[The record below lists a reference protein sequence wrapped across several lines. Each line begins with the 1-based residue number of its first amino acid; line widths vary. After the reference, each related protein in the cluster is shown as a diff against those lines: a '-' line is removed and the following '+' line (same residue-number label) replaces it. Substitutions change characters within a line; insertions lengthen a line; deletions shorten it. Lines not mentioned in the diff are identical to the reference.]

1 MSDSLQPHGLQHA
14 RLPDFLILAFFFL
27 FYKMESQDKCSGN
40 NSLLTDAVVTVHG
53 TSPRWTLIMV
63 ENAEITA
70 GVLFKRPFSAS
81 KSGKVNVFH
90 LSHSQQAVYAP
101 QTQTDV
107 ALKYYIQCQLRMWME
122 KLLQP
127 VT

>member
-1 MSDSLQPHGLQHA
+1 MTSWTAACQAP
-14 RLPDFLILAFFFL
+14 PDFLTLAFL

-53 TSPRWTLIMV
+53 TSPRLTLIMV

-70 GVLFKRPFSAS
+70 GVLLKRPFSAS
-81 KSGKVNVFH
+81 KSGKVNTFH
-90 LSHSQQAVYAP
+90 LNHIHEATYSP

-107 ALKYYIQCQLRMWME
+107 ALKYYIQCQLRMWTE
-122 KLLQP
+122 TLQP
-127 VT
+127 VI